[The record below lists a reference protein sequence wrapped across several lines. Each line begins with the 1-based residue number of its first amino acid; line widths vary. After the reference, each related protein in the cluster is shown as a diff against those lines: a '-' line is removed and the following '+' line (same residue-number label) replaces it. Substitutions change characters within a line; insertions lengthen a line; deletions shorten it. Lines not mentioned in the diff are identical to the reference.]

1 LPLDLSNR
9 EKWWRRKDM
18 DLLVM
23 AFPTVAGKVAAL
35 ALTTPP
41 GEKVE
46 KF

>member
-1 LPLDLSNR
+1 MID
-9 EKWWRRKDM
+9 RRKNI
-18 DLLVM
+18 LVM
-23 AFPTVAGKVAAL
+23 PLPTVAGNVAAL

>member
-1 LPLDLSNR
+1 MQKSEIN
-9 EKWWRRKDM
+9 
-18 DLLVM
+18 LLVM
-23 AFPTVAGKVAAL
+23 PLPTVAGKVAAF